1 MHKQRDFKENLTSS
15 FGELRDGHDF
25 SDVTLA
31 CNDGH
36 EVRAHKVILAASSPF
51 FHAMLRKTKNPHP
64 LIFMRGCDLQDLTS
78 VVDFLYKG
86 EVDLLPEKLD
96 SFLALAQDLK
106 IKGLPQKESNGE
118 KEDISRNVKEDI
130 SRNVKYVAKGKD
142 IVNEPTDSTDFEEPD
157 VETASDYIAN
167 PSISLSKETPAQFMQ
182 MQALDEKVKS
192 IMAKSQ
198 NKIKI
203 GTKLN
208 GTPMYGRSF
217 ICKVCGKE
225 GQFTNIRDHIEAKHL
240 EGISIPCNFCDRT
253 CISRYSLRY
262 HIRRNHKS
270 AA

>member
-1 MHKQRDFKENLTSS
+1 MSQRLCLQWSDFKNNVNAALGS
-15 FGELRDGHDF
+15 FRDVEEF

-36 EVRAHKVILAASSPF
+36 EVRAHKVILAASSSF
-51 FHAMLRKTKNPHP
+51 FHSLLRKTKYPHP
-64 LIFMRGCDLQDLTS
+64 LIYMRGCDLQDLTS
-78 VVDFLYKG
+78 VVDFLYTG
-86 EVDLLPEKLD
+86 QANVLPEKLD
-96 SFLALAQDLK
+96 SFLALAEDLK
-106 IKGLPQKESNGE
+106 IKGLPQKDFSND
-118 KEDISRNVKEDI
+118 KENITKNV
-130 SRNVKYVAKGKD
+130 NYVLKRRD
-142 IVNEPTDSTDFEEPD
+142 IVHESITDSTDLEPN
-157 VETASDYIAN
+157 VENASNYVAQSPIA
-167 PSISLSKETPAQFMQ
+167 LSEETPAQFME

-208 GTPMYGRSF
+208 GTPMFGRSF

-240 EGISIPCNFCDRT
+240 EGISIPCNFCERT

-262 HIRRNHKS
+262 HTRRNHKS
-270 AA
+270 AV

>member
-1 MHKQRDFKENLTSS
+1 MERLQKNANAAFGSFRDVE
-15 FGELRDGHDF
+15 EF

-106 IKGLPQKESNGE
+106 IKGLPQKDSGGE
-118 KEDISRNVKEDI
+118 G
-130 SRNVKYVAKGKD
+130 NVKYSAKGRG
-142 IVNEPTDSTDFEEPD
+142 IINEPTDNTDFEEAD
-157 VETASDYIAN
+157 VETASD
-167 PSISLSKETPAQFMQ
+167 SIVTLPNITFSEKAPAQFMQ

-240 EGISIPCNFCDRT
+240 EGISIPCNFCERT

-262 HIRRNHKS
+262 HTRRNHKS
-270 AA
+270 AP